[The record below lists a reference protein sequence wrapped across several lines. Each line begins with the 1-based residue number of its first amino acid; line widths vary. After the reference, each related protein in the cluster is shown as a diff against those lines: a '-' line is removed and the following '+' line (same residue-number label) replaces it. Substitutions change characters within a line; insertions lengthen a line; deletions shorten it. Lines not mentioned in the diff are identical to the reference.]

1 MVPGISENIKPVVM
15 KLRSFI
21 NEIITP
27 NEDRYNARK
36 NVGGAPCNE
45 II

>member
-1 MVPGISENIKPVVM
+1 MEPGIPENIKPVVM

-21 NEIITP
+21 NEIIIP
-27 NEDRYNARK
+27 NEDRYSARK